1 MMERM
6 TVEDLVH
13 RIEEDI
19 VFGVHPPG
27 SRLIENRMV
36 ERFQVTRHV
45 LRAVFERLA
54 HQGLVEHTHNRG
66 VEVVEPTPG
75 QIDDLYQ
82 VREILETSA
91 ARMMPLPVP
100 RAVTADIDGIRVRH
114 ENAVSEQDFSAV
126 FHLNIAFHRVQFS
139 SCPNASLTRA
149 VEAFA
154 RKVHIVR
161 AVRYDDA
168 EHMQDVVAQHRGIVD
183 ALHGSDAEVYAR
195 RVAAHL
201 SASSTACRRA
211 YEIRHGTSRVS
222 GTGRAQAS

>member
-1 MMERM
+1 M
-6 TVEDLVH
+6 TVEDLVQ

-27 SRLIENRMV
+27 SRLIENRMA

-45 LRAVFERLA
+45 LRAAFERLA

-75 QIDDLYQ
+75 RIEDLYQ

-91 ARMMPLPVP
+91 ARMTPLPAP
-100 RAVTADIDGIRVRH
+100 RAVTAEIDGIRVRH
-114 ENAVSEQDFSAV
+114 EDAVTAKDFRAV
-126 FHLNIAFHRVQFS
+126 FHLNIAFHRAQFS
-139 SCPNASLTRA
+139 SCPNASLTQA

-168 EHMQDVVAQHRGIVD
+168 AHMQDVVAQHRGIVD
-183 ALHGSDAEVYAR
+183 ALRGSDAEVYAR

-201 SASSTACRRA
+201 PASSTAYRRA
-211 YEIRHGTSRVS
+211 YEIRHGTSRTS
-222 GTGRAQAS
+222 RARGAQAS